1 MRATKKVPFFILITL
16 QISFPTLIL
25 FSQKN
30 TKLRNFGTQNAPR
43 FTDELLVAPQKSF
56 PQVFGLP
63 PKNQVSQCFTWPRV
77 SQCFCLL
84 QRLPLPPRFRGGQ
97 KKNRGKAVFSRNH
110 FAVKFDL

>member
-63 PKNQVSQCFTWPRV
+63 PKNQVSQCFTCPRV
-77 SQCFCLL
+77 SQCLCLL
-84 QRLPLPPRFRGGQ
+84 QRLPCFRDFVGVKKKIVEKPFFLGTNLP
-97 KKNRGKAVFSRNH
+97 
-110 FAVKFDL
+110 